1 MPLIR
6 GHHSF
11 DEKFTQIPNDWLRDP
26 RLSLKAIGLL
36 AQLMSH
42 TPGWKLSIRSL
53 ARANGVGISTIKSAV
68 QELEQFGYLSRSEKQ
83 QKDDEGKFSDYVWT
97 TQDPFQNPDTDK
109 SAHGKS
115 HTKKTITKEQQLEKN
130 KQENKQENKKTLKSM
145 PLDEDW
151 QPDDALLAMFPSK
164 WPLLNQ
170 IKETESFKLY
180 YLSAGKKFA
189 RWDLTYQNWMNRAQG
204 WAEQKQPKPAVD
216 PKNIKSW
223 FE

>member
-53 ARANGVGISTIKSAV
+53 ARANGVGISTIKTAV
-68 QELEQFGYLSRSEKQ
+68 LELEQFGYLNRSDKQ
-83 QKDDEGKFSDYVWT
+83 QKDEEGKFADYVWT
-97 TQDPFQNPDTDK
+97 TQDPFQNPDTVK
-109 SAHGKS
+109 SARGKLD
-115 HTKKTITKEQQLEKN
+115 TKKTITKEQQTNKN
-130 KQENKQENKKTLKSM
+130 KQENKPSGKSIV
-145 PLDEDW
+145 L
-151 QPDDALLAMFPSK
+151 PDDWKPSDDLIAMFQTK
-164 WPLLNQ
+164 WTLLDKA
-170 IKETESFKLY
+170 KETESFRLY
-180 YLSAGKKFA
+180 YLAAGKKFA

-204 WAEQKQPKPAVD
+204 WAEQKQVKDKGYD
-216 PKNIKSW
+216 PSKVLGNW
-223 FE
+223 

>member
-11 DEKFTQIPNDWLRDP
+11 DDKFTQIPNNWLRDP

-53 ARANGVGISTIKSAV
+53 AKANGVGVSTIKSAV
-68 QELEQFGYLSRSEKQ
+68 IELEQFGYLSRSEKQ
-83 QKDDEGKFSDYVWT
+83 AKDEDGKFADYIWT
-97 TQDPFQNPDTDK
+97 TQDPFENPVTAK

-115 HTKKTITKEQQLEKN
+115 NTKNTKNQEQQKPKN
-130 KQENKQENKKTLKSM
+130 KQENKQNLKSVVL
-145 PLDEDW
+145 PEDW
-151 QPDDALLAMFPSK
+151 KPGEELLAMFAEK
-164 WPLLNQ
+164 WPLLDQ
-170 IKETESFKLY
+170 RKETESFRLY
-180 YLSAGKKFA
+180 YLANGKKFQ

-204 WAEQKQPKPAVD
+204 WAEQKQPPEQPKPVILGD
-216 PKNIKSW
+216 WRIKK
-223 FE
+223 

>member
-97 TQDPFQNPDTDK
+97 TQDPFQNPDTVK
-109 SAHGKS
+109 PAHGKS
-115 HTKKTITKEQQLEKN
+115 HTKKTITKEEQINKN
-130 KQENKQENKKTLKSM
+130 KQENKQTLKSM
-145 PLDEDW
+145 PLADDW
-151 QPDDALLAMFPSK
+151 KPDDSLLAMFATK
-164 WPLLNQ
+164 WPLLDQ
-170 IKETESFKLY
+170 KKETESFRLY
-180 YLSAGKKFA
+180 YLASGKKFA
-189 RWDLTYQNWMNRAQG
+189 RWDLTYQNWMNRAEG
-204 WAEQKQPKPAVD
+204 WAEQKQPKPVD
-216 PKNIKSW
+216 KSHVSGW
-223 FE
+223 FA